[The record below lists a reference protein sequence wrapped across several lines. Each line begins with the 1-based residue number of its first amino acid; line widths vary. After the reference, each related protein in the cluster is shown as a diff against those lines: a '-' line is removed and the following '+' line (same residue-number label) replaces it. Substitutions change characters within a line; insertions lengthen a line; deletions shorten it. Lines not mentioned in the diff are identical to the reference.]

1 MTPRHHPG
9 DELLVAYA
17 AGSQDEPVALVV
29 ATHLALCPRCRQEVE
44 RLEALGGVLLE
55 DQQAEAADRESLERV
70 LARLDETAPKGS
82 DEAAAAVAP
91 RPGPKPGQSPKSGAL
106 VPRPLRDYLGAGLD
120 QLDWT
125 TFRGLEKVELLPGHS
140 SFRTRLMRIKSGT
153 AMPVHTHA
161 GSELTLVLA
170 GGYSD
175 AQGHFVRGDVAE
187 ADASVNHRPV
197 ADPGEDCLCLAV
209 TDAPLRLTGPL
220 GRLLNPF
227 LRI

>member
-1 MTPRHHPG
+1 MTPQHHPG
-9 DELLVAYA
+9 DDLLIAYA

-29 ATHLALCPRCRQEVE
+29 ATHLALCPRCRKEVE

-55 DQQAEAADRESLERV
+55 EQEAEPLAEKSLEQA
-70 LARLDETAPKGS
+70 LARLDEAAP
-82 DEAAAAVAP
+82 DEP
-91 RPGPKPGQSPKSGAL
+91 TPSRRPGPRSAEVDP
-106 VPRPLRDYLGAGLD
+106 VVYLGDGLD

-125 TFRGLEKVELLPGHS
+125 AFRGLEKVELLPEFP

-153 AMPVHTHA
+153 AMPTHTHD

-170 GGYSD
+170 GGFSD
-175 AQGHFVRGDVAE
+175 ESGHFVRGDVAE
-187 ADASVNHRPV
+187 ADPSVNHQPV

-209 TDAPLRLTGPL
+209 TDAPLRLTGPF

>member
-9 DELLVAYA
+9 DELLIAYA

-29 ATHLALCPRCRQEVE
+29 ATHLALCPRCRKEVE
-44 RLEALGGVLLE
+44 RLEALGGVLLA
-55 DQQAEAADRESLERV
+55 DQDAAAADRDSLERV
-70 LARLDETAPKGS
+70 LARLDETAATGP
-82 DEAAAAVAP
+82 DEAPAP
-91 RPGPKPGQSPKSGAL
+91 APPPGSESDQSPKPGAL

-125 TFRGLEKVELLPGHS
+125 TFRGLEKVELLPGLAG
-140 SFRTRLMRIKSGT
+140 FRTRLMRIKSGT

-170 GGYSD
+170 GGFSD

-187 ADASVNHRPV
+187 ADTTVNHRPV

-209 TDAPLRLTGPL
+209 TDAPLRLTGPF